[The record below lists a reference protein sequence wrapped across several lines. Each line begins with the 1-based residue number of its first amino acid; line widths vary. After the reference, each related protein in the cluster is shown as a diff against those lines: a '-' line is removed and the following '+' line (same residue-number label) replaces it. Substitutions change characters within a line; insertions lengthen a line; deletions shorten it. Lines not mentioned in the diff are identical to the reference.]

1 MNVLSSAISHLGVAL
16 MRVLAWCPL
25 PVLRGLGW
33 CLGRVL
39 HAVARRRVRIAR
51 TNWALCFPQQS
62 PAEVADAVRQ
72 HFVYFAQAWLDRSWL
87 WHRSAA
93 VLAQRL
99 RFTGDA
105 EPFAQSPQ
113 QPSVLFAP
121 HFVGLDAGWIAL
133 TALLPRRCC
142 TLYAPQ
148 SDPVVDAWV
157 AQGRQRFGQP
167 LVVAKTEGLKP
178 LASAMR
184 SGLPLYLLPDMD
196 HGLNDSVFAPFFGV
210 PAATLTSLPR
220 LAKLGRA
227 HVRAVWTRLTP
238 KGYTIDI
245 GPVWPNY
252 PSEEVSADVAHMNQ
266 HLQTLIAQ
274 APEQY
279 FWVHKRFKTRPKG
292 SPEVY

>member
-1 MNVLSSAISHLGVAL
+1 MSVLSKAISHAGVAL

-25 PVLRGLGW
+25 PLLRGLGW
-33 CLGRVL
+33 CLGRLL

-62 PAEVADAVRQ
+62 QADAARAVRQ
-72 HFVYFAQAWLDRSWL
+72 HLVYFAQAWLDRSWL

-93 VLAQRL
+93 VVARRL
-99 RFTGDA
+99 SFTGDLA
-105 EPFAQSPQ
+105 GFTQSP

-148 SDPVVDAWV
+148 LDPVVDAWV
-157 AQGRQRFGQP
+157 TQGRQRFGQP

-184 SGLPLYLLPDMD
+184 AGLPLYLLPDMD
-196 HGLNDSVFAPFFGV
+196 HGLNDSVFVPFFGV

-227 HVRAVWTRLTP
+227 QVRAVWTRLTP
-238 KGYTIDI
+238 EGYTIDI

-252 PSEEVSADVAHMNQ
+252 PSDDVVADVAQMNTA
-266 HLQTLIAQ
+266 LEALIPG

-279 FWVHKRFKTRPKG
+279 FWVHKRFKTRPQG
-292 SPEVY
+292 ASEVY

>member
-1 MNVLSSAISHLGVAL
+1 MSLLSNALSHLGVAF

-25 PVLRGLGW
+25 PLLRGLGW
-33 CLGRVL
+33 CLGWVL

-62 PAEVADAVRQ
+62 PDEVACAVQQ

-99 RFTGDA
+99 SLTGEVAD
-105 EPFAQSPQ
+105 FGQSERPC
-113 QPSVLFAP
+113 VLFAP
-121 HFVGLDAGWIAL
+121 HFVGMDAGWMAL

-142 TLYAPQ
+142 GLYAPQ
-148 SDPVVDAWV
+148 ANGVVDAWM
-157 AQGRQRFGQP
+157 AQGRRRWGDP
-167 LVVAKTEGLKP
+167 VVIAKTEGLKP

-184 SGLPLYLLPDMD
+184 AGLPLYLLSDMD
-196 HGLNDSVFAPFFGV
+196 HGLNDSVFVPFFGV

-227 HVRAVWTRLTP
+227 QVRAVWTRLTP

-245 GPVWPNY
+245 GPVWADY
-252 PSEEVSADVAHMNQ
+252 PGDDVKADVAQMNA

-279 FWVHKRFKTRPKG
+279 FWVHKRFKTRPEG
-292 SPEVY
+292 SPKVY

>member
-1 MNVLSSAISHLGVAL
+1 MSLLSNALSHLGVAF

-25 PVLRGLGW
+25 PLLRGLGW

-39 HAVARRRVRIAR
+39 HALARRRVRIAR

-62 PAEVADAVRQ
+62 PAEVAHAVQ
-72 HFVYFAQAWLDRSWL
+72 AHFVYFAQAWLDRSWL
-87 WHRSAA
+87 WHRSAT

-99 RFTGDA
+99 QFTGDA
-105 EPFAQSPQ
+105 AAFAQSPQ
-113 QPSVLFAP
+113 PCVLFAP
-121 HFVGLDAGWIAL
+121 HFVGLDAGWTAL

-142 TLYAPQ
+142 GLYAPQ
-148 SDPVVDAWV
+148 LNPVVDVWM

-167 LVVAKTEGLKP
+167 VVVAKTEGLKP

-184 SGLPLYLLPDMD
+184 AGLPLYLLPDMD
-196 HGLNDSVFAPFFGV
+196 HGLNDSVFVPFFGV

-227 HVRAVWTRLTP
+227 QVRAVWARLTP
-238 KGYTIDI
+238 QGYTIDI
-245 GPVWPNY
+245 GPVWPDY
-252 PSEEVSADVAHMNQ
+252 PSTDLHTDVAQMNC

-292 SPEVY
+292 SSEVY

>member
-1 MNVLSSAISHLGVAL
+1 MSLLSNALSHLGVAF

-25 PVLRGLGW
+25 PLLRGLGW
-33 CLGRVL
+33 CLGRLL

-62 PAEVADAVRQ
+62 EAEVARAVRQ
-72 HFVYFAQAWLDRSWL
+72 HLVYFAQAWLDRGWL

-99 RFTGDA
+99 TVTGDVQGYT
-105 EPFAQSPQ
+105 QSP

-148 SDPVVDAWV
+148 LDPVVDEWV
-157 AQGRQRFGQP
+157 AQGRKRFGSP

-178 LASAMR
+178 LASALR
-184 SGLPLYLLPDMD
+184 AGLPLYLLPDMD
-196 HGLNDSVFAPFFGV
+196 HGLNDSVFVPFFGV

-220 LAKLGRA
+220 LARVGRA
-227 HVRAVWTRLTP
+227 EVRAVWTRLTP
-238 KGYTIDI
+238 NGYRIDI
-245 GPVWPNY
+245 GPVWPRY
-252 PSEEVSADVAHMNQ
+252 PGDDLSADVAQMNL
-266 HLQTLIAQ
+266 HLQSLIAQ

-279 FWVHKRFKTRPKG
+279 FWVHKRFKTRPEG
-292 SPEVY
+292 ASAVY

>member
-1 MNVLSSAISHLGVAL
+1 MSLLSNAFSHLGVAF

-25 PVLRGLGW
+25 PLLRGLGW
-33 CLGRVL
+33 CLGRLL

-62 PAEVADAVRQ
+62 EAEVSRAVRQ
-72 HFVYFAQAWLDRSWL
+72 HLVYFAQAWLDRSWL

-99 RFTGDA
+99 TVTGDMQGYT
-105 EPFAQSPQ
+105 QSP

-121 HFVGLDAGWIAL
+121 HFVGLDAGWMAL

-148 SDPVVDAWV
+148 LDSVVDEWV
-157 AQGRQRFGQP
+157 TEGRKRFGSP

-178 LASAMR
+178 LASALR
-184 SGLPLYLLPDMD
+184 AGLPLYLLPDMD
-196 HGLNDSVFAPFFGV
+196 HGLNDSVFVPFFGV

-220 LAKLGRA
+220 LARVGRA
-227 HVRAVWTRLTP
+227 EVRAVWTQLTP
-238 KGYTIDI
+238 NGYRIDI
-245 GPVWPNY
+245 GPVWPHY
-252 PSEEVSADVAHMNQ
+252 PSEDVNADVAQMNL
-266 HLQTLIAQ
+266 HLQSLIAQ

-279 FWVHKRFKTRPKG
+279 FWVHKRFKTRPEG
-292 SPEVY
+292 IAEVY

>member
-1 MNVLSSAISHLGVAL
+1 MSVLSEAISHVGVAL

-39 HAVARRRVRIAR
+39 HAAARRRVRIAR

-62 PAEVADAVRQ
+62 PDEVARAVRQ
-72 HFVYFAQAWLDRSWL
+72 HFVCFAQAWLDRSWL

-99 RFTGDA
+99 RFSGEAAAFT
-105 EPFAQSPQ
+105 QSPQ
-113 QPSVLFAP
+113 PCVLFAP
-121 HFVGLDAGWIAL
+121 HFVGLDAGWTGL

-142 TLYAPQ
+142 GLYAPQ
-148 SDPVVDAWV
+148 LNPVVDAWM

-184 SGLPLYLLPDMD
+184 AGLPLYLLPDMD
-196 HGLNDSVFAPFFGV
+196 HGLNDSVFVPFFGV

-220 LAKLGRA
+220 LARLGRA
-227 HVRAVWTRLTP
+227 QVRAVWTRLTP
-238 KGYTIDI
+238 TGYTIDI
-245 GPVWPNY
+245 GPVWADY
-252 PSEEVSADVAHMNQ
+252 PSDDVKADVAAMNE

-279 FWVHKRFKTRPKG
+279 FWVHKRFKTRPEG
-292 SPEVY
+292 SSKVY